1 MADSRSNSR
10 VFSPPMDRVPD
21 SDPMIVRVPL
31 DDMDWA
37 ARKSSQRTWAD
48 GPKSIKHVPNGN

>member
-10 VFSPPMDRVPD
+10 VFSAPQDHVPD
-21 SDPMIVRVPL
+21 SDPMIERVPL

-37 ARKSSQRTWAD
+37 ARKSQQHGWAA
-48 GPKSIKHVPNGN
+48 GPKTIKHVKNGG